1 MLDTVPIFDVSTRSP
16 KTSGAEALGNVPML
30 IMKRMRRF
38 LRRHTASDE
47 NGSGQSSK
55 TRTQVE
61 EFAAE
66 RRERLAGWTD
76 ADVDAM
82 TQAALSGVDQ
92 DQTLREAQTLR
103 EKRQRRT
110 GQSVR
115 RHPE

>member
-1 MLDTVPIFDVSTRSP
+1 YRRRFRNVRSR
-16 KTSGAEALGNVPML
+16 EVLGNVAMS
-30 IMKRMRRF
+30 IMKRMSGF
-38 LRRHTASDE
+38 LRRRTASDE

-55 TRTQVE
+55 TRMQIE

-76 ADVDAM
+76 ADVDKM

-92 DQTLREAQTLR
+92 EQTLREAQTLR